1 MGPVL
6 RWRCEAGGALAGG
19 SGRRLLGLSFVG
31 STPPTGIK
39 TKKKTKKQ
47 GESSVGAT
55 TPYY

>member
-39 TKKKTKKQ
+39 TKKQ